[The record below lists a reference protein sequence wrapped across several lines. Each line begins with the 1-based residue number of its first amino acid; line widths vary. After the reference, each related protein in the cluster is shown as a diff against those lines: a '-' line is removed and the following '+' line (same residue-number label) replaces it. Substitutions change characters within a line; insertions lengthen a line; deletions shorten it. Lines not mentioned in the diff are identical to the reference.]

1 MIPTNT
7 IILATDD
14 SDDGVSD
21 ARSFIKAQAY
31 TGEDVRLVWREGQAL
46 VIAKRPVDTVPWENQ

>member
-1 MIPTNT
+1 MIRTNT

-31 TGEDVRLVWREGQAL
+31 TSDDVRLVRREGQAL
-46 VIAKRPVDTVPWENQ
+46 VIAKRPVDTVPWVI

>member
-1 MIPTNT
+1 M
-7 IILATDD
+7 LATDD

-31 TGEDVRLVWREGQAL
+31 TGEDVRLVRREGQAL
-46 VIAKRPVDTVPWENQ
+46 VIAKRPVNTVPWENQ